1 MDSPLKGEDLAYFV
15 DNSSPYTYL
24 DRGSEIL
31 ITPTPNTLTNVMK
44 LFLDTAIV
52 SDIEERVS
60 TGLIDGITTNPTL
73 SRKSG
78 RDPWKVYRD
87 IIELG
92 VDDLSIEVYGESYDE
107 LLKNS
112 LTVNENYGNVATIKL
127 PCTIDG
133 LKVCKYLRN
142 IGIRVNMT
150 LVFSVSQALLCG
162 LAGAM
167 YVSPFIGRMD
177 DNSLDGMKLIN
188 DISNVFK
195 KQFINTLILAAS
207 VRDAQSV
214 GVAFGLGADICT
226 VPPKVF
232 DDMAKHV
239 LTDKGLEQFNAD
251 FLA

>member
-1 MDSPLKGEDLAYFV
+1 
-15 DNSSPYTYL
+15 
-24 DRGSEIL
+24 
-31 ITPTPNTLTNVMK
+31 MK

-60 TGLIDGITTNPTL
+60 TGLINGITTNPTL
-73 SRKSG
+73 IKKSG
-78 RDPWKVYRD
+78 RDPWTVYRD

-107 LLKNS
+107 LLMNS

-150 LVFSVSQALLCG
+150 LVFSVSQAILCG
-162 LAGAM
+162 LAGAT

-188 DISNVFK
+188 DISNVYATSGVK
-195 KQFINTLILAAS
+195 TKVLAAS
-207 VRDAQSV
+207 VRDVQSV

-226 VPPKVF
+226 IPPKVF
-232 DDMAKHV
+232 DSMASHV
-239 LTDKGLEQFNAD
+239 LTDKGLEQFNRD
-251 FLA
+251 NLA